1 MSDSD
6 DKKESVPSDFSEMAD
21 ERQVGLFREFWDFLK
36 YNKKWWLT
44 PIIVGLLLV
53 AVLVIIGNLYPAALP
68 FIYTLH

>member
-44 PIIVGLLLV
+44 PIIVVLLLV